1 VLSLPSND
9 FRTKGRDGHQAEQ
22 KAKRCSFFIKKA
34 MTELKKSFNETEKL
48 IIASSRKELTPLV
61 IALLGYSQEKIDF
74 VDPEKPAEHMV
85 FAQEPASEDP
95 FLAVK
100 FKLHRLLELFKPR
113 TEANKDLVFYASD
126 VVFTADGL
134 FYHKPSR
141 DNEVNVEALVAELT
155 TRYQKPFSAG
165 WQIAFGAADI
175 DGVSMGNIKLEA
187 DYPGLNPNE
196 IIDNLNLEANTGLN
210 LVELGVEKNLVF
222 KLYLEDGG
230 EPLILNDEAGYEL
243 VKQFVVQKL
252 PTLEMFAHLIQRE
265 VVAQPERYGLLV
277 QSFISLQRYAVEW
290 QLDRLWEIYPDVSQ
304 GTDLAFMS

>member
-1 VLSLPSND
+1 MDTKPS
-9 FRTKGRDGHQAEQ
+9 R
-22 KAKRCSFFIKKA
+22 KRRGALFFIKKA
-34 MTELKKSFNETEKL
+34 MTEQPKTFKETEKL
-48 IIASSRKELTPLV
+48 IIASSRKELTPIV

-74 VDPEKPAEHMV
+74 VDPEKPAEHMI
-85 FAQEPASEDP
+85 FTQEPASEDP

-113 TEANKDLVFYASD
+113 TETNKDLVFYASD
-126 VVFTADGL
+126 VVFAADGL

-141 DNEVNVEALVAELT
+141 DSEIDVSALISELK
-155 TRYQKPFSAG
+155 TRYQQPFQAV

-187 DYPGLNPNE
+187 AYPGLNSAE
-196 IIDNLNLEANTGLN
+196 IVENINVEANTGLN
-210 LVELGVEKNLVF
+210 LVELGIEKKLVF

-265 VVAQPERYGLLV
+265 IETKPDRYGLLV
-277 QSFISLQRYAVEW
+277 QSFISLQRYAIEW
-290 QLDRLWEIYPDVSQ
+290 QLDRLWEIYPENSSS
-304 GTDLAFMS
+304 TDLAFMG